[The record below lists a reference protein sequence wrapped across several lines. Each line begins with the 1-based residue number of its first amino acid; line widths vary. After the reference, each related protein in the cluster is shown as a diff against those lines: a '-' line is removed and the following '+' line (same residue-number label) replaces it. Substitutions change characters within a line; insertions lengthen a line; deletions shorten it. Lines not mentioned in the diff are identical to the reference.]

1 MKRMFVAIVSM
12 LALVAC
18 ESSKPT
24 EEVPFEVAKNY
35 FFKSNLDILPA
46 SPKITTEEMFN
57 NLFGMATIMG
67 KDGKPTPIDFSKQ
80 FVLAVVL
87 PVTDSETEIKPM
99 KVEATSDS
107 LFYTYQVKVGEKQ
120 SFSIQPISI
129 IILDKQYEDKEVV
142 LCEE

>member
-1 MKRMFVAIVSM
+1 MFVAIVSM

-87 PVTDSETEIKPM
+87 PVTDSETEINPM